1 MRPARLALVLGTL
14 AATELSAWPLW
25 CDDVPTTKKFP
36 LTPSI
41 RVVSASDD
49 PCLPMVGSSRRQR
62 IQSLKDR
69 VNALKSSLENPPPPP
84 PPPVPA
90 PPAVVD
96 EEPPLLVEPVVI
108 VQETPAAKEPAKEPE
123 KEPAPPVSP
132 PPVDPPVT
140 PPVSEDL
147 EPIPA
152 PQPVAVPEPIPVP
165 VPEPPPEPMADP
177 VPEMPPAPEPIPEL
191 QPAPEPQLQPAPDP
205 VLQPAPPPMIETPAP
220 PPVPEPMPAAPA
232 PAKPIPVPP
241 AIAAP
246 GHESSPLTLPT
257 ELLDQSI
264 DRARMGNNLYAIG
277 AYELALMNYEMMLQK
292 PLSSAE
298 SQWVHFQVGNCQRH
312 LGKVAEAQKAYRHV
326 AGETSEEW
334 LGQMSRWW
342 LKELDDRAQLQ
353 GRVAELDQVISAL
366 KQELKSAP

>member
-1 MRPARLALVLGTL
+1 MRPTRLALVLGTL
-14 AATELSAWPLW
+14 AATELSALPLW
-25 CDDVPTTKKFP
+25 CDDVPLAKKFP
-36 LTPSI
+36 RTPSI

-49 PCLPMVGSSRRQR
+49 PCLPPVGPTRRQR

-69 VNALKSSLENPPPPP
+69 VNSLKSSLVNSPPPQS
-84 PPPVPA
+84 PPVPA
-90 PPAVVD
+90 PPVVD
-96 EEPPLLVEPVVI
+96 EEPPLLVEPVVV
-108 VQETPAAKEPAKEPE
+108 VQETPAEKEPAKEPE
-123 KEPAPPVSP
+123 TPVSLPPVT
-132 PPVDPPVT
+132 PPVT

-147 EPIPA
+147 EPIPL

-165 VPEPPPEPMADP
+165 VPEPQPEPMIEP
-177 VPEMPPAPEPIPEL
+177 VPEMPPAPEPVPEL
-191 QPAPEPQLQPAPDP
+191 QPVPEPQLQPAPDP
-205 VLQPAPPPMIETPAP
+205 VLQPAPQPIIEQPMP
-220 PPVPEPMPAAPA
+220 PPEPEPMPAVPA

-241 AIAAP
+241 ASNAAT
-246 GHESSPLTLPT
+246 GHEGSPLTLPT

-264 DRARMGNNLYAIG
+264 DRLRMGNNLYAIG
-277 AYELALMNYEMMLQK
+277 AYELALMNYEMMLRK
-292 PLSSAE
+292 PLSPTE

-312 LGKVAEAQKAYRHV
+312 LGKTAEAQKSYRHV

-353 GRVAELDQVISAL
+353 GRVAELDQVISTL